1 MDSSAILLNSLLL
14 KELGCHAAAW
24 KRGCNRIFQ
33 IWSVPACYG
42 GVKQS
47 ETVKSVDWIITE
59 VIYQLQ
65 KVSEN
70 PGWKEN
76 GTRLFGS
83 FQQKKNLWGQRSIW
97 KVSRVFPDG
106 IGSFSNDYG
115 DGQRGRQKSNRF
127 ITQHNNFARASRF
140 FVHFFTVLARLRR
153 ENA

>member
-83 FQQKKNLWGQRSIW
+83 FQRKISGREQGSAVNFPNGNSCSISSKPSLLPVFMFQAFAAVFKW
-97 KVSRVFPDG
+97 KELICTNGKRDFGAKID
-106 IGSFSNDYG
+106 
-115 DGQRGRQKSNRF
+115 KC
-127 ITQHNNFARASRF
+127 
-140 FVHFFTVLARLRR
+140 L
-153 ENA
+153 